1 MKSFRATVRQKNGK
15 IENLSIEAVN
25 LEDAKRIAK
34 RKGTLVSISKKA
46 GFSLE
51 SGMSVSERQIFLLR
65 LSSMLAS
72 KLGATEALIIMQS
85 SFSGNIKKASSKIL
99 RNMENGSDIMEAI
112 RQVGQPHFPETIVAL
127 LEAGART
134 GELWKALRHAAD
146 FEKEM
151 EKIKQGSG
159 FGLWIGIA
167 GMLFSAILI
176 IGTKYFFLPWFT
188 ASQFYQMTAKSIDLS
203 LIDMITNVT
212 TVLMII
218 MIVLMGGL
226 FMLGTVGRKLA
237 PSFSDNIIM
246 KIPFYKDL
254 ILAKNNYTTLFGL
267 ALLVGSGVPMEYG
280 LELSARTASKG
291 SLKDDLMRA
300 VDAIKKGRPWAQVMK
315 TLHPTDKAALSV
327 SVDREQIS
335 NTLNA
340 LSYQYREAYATVI
353 SSLAPTLQLI
363 SAIFMILAGGILF
376 GYTMLPVL
384 QASANGMGQ

>member
-1 MKSFRATVRQKNGK
+1 MKGFKATVRSRTGK
-15 IENLSIEAVN
+15 IETQHIEALN
-25 LEDAKRIAK
+25 LAEATRIAK
-34 RKGTLVSISKKA
+34 RKGTLIKITKKT
-46 GFSLE
+46 GFSFE
-51 SGMSVSERQIFLLR
+51 RGMSVSERQIFLLR

-72 KLGATEALIIMQS
+72 KLGATEGLMIMQT
-85 SFSGNIKKASSKIL
+85 SFTGNIRQACSKIL

-112 RQVGQPHFPETIVAL
+112 RQVGQPHFPETIIAL

-134 GELWKALRHAAD
+134 GDLWKALRHAAE

-151 EKIKQGSG
+151 EKIKQGAG
-159 FGLWIGIA
+159 WGLWLGIIGI
-167 GMLFSAILI
+167 LFSAVLI
-176 IGTKYFFLPWFT
+176 IGTKYFFLPWFMG
-188 ASQFYQMTAKSIDLS
+188 SQFYQMTAKSIDLS
-203 LIDMITNVT
+203 LIDAITNVT

-218 MIVLMGGL
+218 IVTIMIALLG
-226 FMLGTVGRKLA
+226 LGTMGRRIA
-237 PSFSDNIIM
+237 PSFSDKIIM

-300 VDAIKKGRPWAQVMK
+300 VTAIKKGQPWAQVMK

-340 LSYQYREAYATVI
+340 LSYQYRESYATVI
-353 SSLAPTLQLI
+353 GSLAPTLQLI